1 MASMTGKQIKERL
14 ERDLGFEANRARLLT
29 EAKASTEIST
39 YWERKGLAKM
49 DEQTYAA
56 LAKAAL
62 VSGLVGR
69 QKLSDMIFR
78 IATSNPKDIDLT
90 EVVSEITALVFE
102 HQKTLNLSRN
112 RASCINAHLNVL
124 EPDRSLPQVYSPFLG
139 TDELKKV
146 VGRSNALLKRDVS
159 HSSDFLKW
167 IKETHDLLSE
177 VSFGEQTEERHEEL
191 EGTMGKKGLISR
203 KAISTYLKQWEL
215 FATEKLGPIYSIEIK
230 EEDASPLT
238 GRLND
243 LENGVSRTWTT
254 MLSDITEAR
263 SSAVFQRRATAIT
276 NQLTNSVALRNID
289 NYELEITSR
298 PLKIQLTPDV
308 TEDVIFQF
316 MKAMKAQFLVYAGK
330 GPFNVSL
337 QSGKS
342 VVSASLVNASKPDL
356 KKIEEI
362 LLQLI

>member
-1 MASMTGKQIKERL
+1 MASMTGEQIKEHL
-14 ERDLGFEANRARLLT
+14 ERYLGFEANRARLLT

-39 YWERKGLAKM
+39 YWERKGLGKM
-49 DEQTYAA
+49 DEQTYAT

-69 QKLSDMIFR
+69 QKLSDMIIR
-78 IATSNPKDIDLT
+78 TAASNPKAIDLT

-146 VGRSNALLKRDVS
+146 VSRSNSLLKRDVAN
-159 HSSDFLKW
+159 SSDFLKW
-167 IKETHDLLSE
+167 IKDTHDLLSE
-177 VSFGEQTEERHEEL
+177 VSFGEQAEERHQEL

-215 FATEKLGPIYSIEIK
+215 FATEKLGPIFSIAIK

-254 MLSDITEAR
+254 MLSDITEAK
-263 SSAVFQRRATAIT
+263 SSAVFQRRATAVT
-276 NQLTNSVALRNID
+276 NQLTSSALRNVD
-289 NYELEITSR
+289 SYELEITGR
-298 PLKIQLTPDV
+298 PLKIQLTPEV
-308 TEDVIFQF
+308 TEDVISQF
-316 MKAMKAQFLVYAGK
+316 VKAMKAQFLVYAGK
-330 GPFNVSL
+330 GMFNVSL
-337 QSGKS
+337 QSRNAIVS
-342 VVSASLVNASKPDL
+342 VSIPNAQKPDL
-356 KKIEEI
+356 KKIEEM
-362 LLQLI
+362 LTELI